1 MAYRTSEEWE
11 QFLGERIKAARL
23 RKNIKQD
30 ELASRAGISVPT
42 VARLEAGKGSSLSSF
57 VKVLQILK
65 EDAWLEQ
72 LAPQVSISPVQ
83 ISQLGKMRQRAR
95 G

>member
-11 QFLGERIKAARL
+11 VFLGEQVKASRL
-23 RKNIKQD
+23 RKNMKQG

-42 VARLEAGKGSSLSSF
+42 VARLEAGKGSSLASF
-57 VKVLQILK
+57 IKVLGILK
-65 EDAWLEQ
+65 EDAWLER
-72 LAPQVSISPVQ
+72 LAPQTSISPVQ
-83 ISQLGKMRQRAR
+83 MLQRGKIRQRAR